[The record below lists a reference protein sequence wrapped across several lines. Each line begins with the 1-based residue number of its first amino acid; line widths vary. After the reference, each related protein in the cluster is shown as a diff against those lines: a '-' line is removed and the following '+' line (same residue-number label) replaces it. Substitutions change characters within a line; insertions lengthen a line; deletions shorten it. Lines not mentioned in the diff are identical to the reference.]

1 VRFLMGE
8 TMDIK
13 TGIQTQ
19 MDKMGISNLSSLAR
33 RTGLTQPTLH
43 RLMSEKTEDPR
54 LSTMLVL
61 AKFFDVPVEELVKE
75 E

>member
-1 VRFLMGE
+1 MNIRP
-8 TMDIK
+8 
-13 TGIQTQ
+13 GIQKQ
-19 MDKMGISNLSSLAR
+19 MKKMGISNLNSLAR

-43 RLMSEKTEDPR
+43 RIMSEKTEDPR

-61 AKFFDVPVEELVKE
+61 AKFFDVPIEELVKE